1 MNVSKLIETI
11 NVNNH
16 DCSLL
21 LVDPKPNMLE
31 WLSSFYKGKIHEKYR
46 LYYPEANHVVIIPKV
61 DRFYEPGLLDDFI
74 NRMKPGLLRRELRR
88 FQAKPEDFG
97 YPITVETF
105 DAFFTASI
113 REVALLMSDFDLSVI
128 TSQSG
133 DAAAPPTATE
143 KP

>member
-31 WLSSFYKGKIHEKYR
+31 WLSSFYKGKMHEKYR

-61 DRFYEPGLLDDFI
+61 ERFYERPQEGTKALSSQARGFRLSHNSRDVRCIFYGLDKRSSPFNI
-74 NRMKPGLLRRELRR
+74 R
-88 FQAKPEDFG
+88 F
-97 YPITVETF
+97 
-105 DAFFTASI
+105 
-113 REVALLMSDFDLSVI
+113 
-128 TSQSG
+128 
-133 DAAAPPTATE
+133 
-143 KP
+143 